1 VRAVL
6 FDFAGTLFDD
16 RALRDVH
23 LRQLQFVARA
33 AGIEANDQ
41 ELRSAYRQGMEVAY
55 RAEAVQAFYS
65 LRTLFGAAFA
75 ATAVA
80 LGGTID
86 EATAD
91 EAVDRQYRA
100 TMEEAV
106 LRPDCLQTLATLQR
120 SSIHVQIV
128 SNIDDEQFEP
138 MLERFDLF
146 RVIDAWTSSEQ
157 AASCK
162 PDPGIYRLA
171 VAKAGVLAEQALF
184 VGDSIRHDVEGPAEL
199 GLRTAW
205 LAPGDG
211 ADPGSAR
218 PDAVITA
225 LAEVLDLAGVGVVR

>member
-1 VRAVL
+1 VRAVF

-16 RALRDVH
+16 RALRDAH
-23 LRQLQFVARA
+23 LGQLRFVART
-33 AGIEANDQ
+33 AGVEGTDR
-41 ELRSAYRQGMEVAY
+41 ELRAAYRQGMGVAY
-55 RAEAVQAFYS
+55 RSVAVRACYS
-65 LRTLFGAAFA
+65 HRTLFRAAFA
-75 ATAVA
+75 ATAAA

-91 EAVDRQYRA
+91 ETVDRQYR
-100 TMEEAV
+100 TTIEEAV
-106 LRPDCLQTLATLQR
+106 LRPGCLETLATLQR

-157 AASCK
+157 AGSCK
-162 PDPGIYRLA
+162 PDPAIYRLA
-171 VAKAGVLAEQALF
+171 VTKAAVVPEEVLF
-184 VGDSIRHDVEGPAEL
+184 VGDSIRHDVEGPAKL
-199 GLRTAW
+199 GMRTAW
-205 LAPGDG
+205 LAPRVD
-211 ADPGSAR
+211 ADPGGAR